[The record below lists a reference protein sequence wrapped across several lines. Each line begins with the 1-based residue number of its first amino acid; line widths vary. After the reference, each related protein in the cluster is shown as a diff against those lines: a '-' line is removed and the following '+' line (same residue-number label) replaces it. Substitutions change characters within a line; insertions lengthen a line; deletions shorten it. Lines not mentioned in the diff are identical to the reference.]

1 MPKVCEM
8 PLICNACRSIV
19 RLELGVQM
27 IGISV
32 AVMLLATLGGAWGWR
47 VGTKRLYRHSVFDG
61 RDERTERRW
70 RLVERYLLTL
80 LYAASVAA
88 GVAVLIAVMT
98 KR

>member
-1 MPKVCEM
+1 M

-19 RLELGVQM
+19 RLDMGVQM

-61 RDERTERRW
+61 RDERTKLRW
-70 RLVERYLLTL
+70 RTVERYLLTL

-88 GVAVLIAVMT
+88 GAAVLIAMMA
-98 KR
+98 RH

>member
-1 MPKVCEM
+1 M
-8 PLICNACRSIV
+8 
-19 RLELGVQM
+19 RLDMGVNM

-47 VGTKRLYRHSVFDG
+47 VGTKRLYRHSVFDD

-70 RLVERYLLTL
+70 RTVERFLLTL

-88 GVAVLIAVMT
+88 GVAVLIAVMI

>member
-1 MPKVCEM
+1 
-8 PLICNACRSIV
+8 
-19 RLELGVQM
+19 M
-27 IGISV
+27 IGIGSV

-47 VGTKRLYRHSVFDG
+47 VGTKRLFRHSVFD
-61 RDERTERRW
+61 DDARTERRW
-70 RLVERYLLTL
+70 RAVERYILTL

>member
-1 MPKVCEM
+1 
-8 PLICNACRSIV
+8 
-19 RLELGVQM
+19 M
-27 IGISV
+27 IGIGSV

-47 VGTKRLYRHSVFDG
+47 VGTRRLFRHSVFDD
-61 RDERTERRW
+61 RDARTERRW
-70 RLVERYLLTL
+70 RAAERYILTL

>member
-1 MPKVCEM
+1 M
-8 PLICNACRSIV
+8 
-19 RLELGVQM
+19 GVQM

-61 RDERTERRW
+61 RDERTELRW
-70 RLVERYLLTL
+70 RTVERYLLTL

-88 GVAVLIAVMT
+88 GAAVLIAMMA
-98 KR
+98 RH